1 MSLESLLGRATGIGS
16 LPYSQPEAALNLIFS
31 RLKHVPHWPQLPKR
45 GDDEGLVNQYLSPL
59 LQGGLIEA
67 GEGSP
72 YFRTDSPDWDRLLLE
87 YLEALVAPEGGEDG
101 ERFAFPPRAAA
112 GFYAFLERGE
122 EDFRGALAVKG
133 QLSGPVTVGFQ
144 VTDARRKPAFYS
156 DELREVLVHTLA
168 KQARW
173 QAERLARTGRPVLI
187 FLDDPSI
194 YHYGSSTSVGL
205 GREEI
210 QESLGLIMGEIRAA
224 GALVGVHCCAGVD
237 WSLLLELSPEVISFD
252 AYDYLTSLAVYG
264 DLLNSFLKQG
274 GVLAW
279 GLVPTSEAVL
289 QEDGSSLMR
298 RLLEGMEFLARR
310 GVDRTL
316 LGRRL
321 MFTPSCGTGTLS
333 EELAG
338 RVYDLVAALAAEY
351 AQEGNG

>member
-1 MSLESLLGRATGIGS
+1 M
-16 LPYSQPEAALNLIFS
+16 
-31 RLKHVPHWPQLPKR
+31 
-45 GDDEGLVNQYLSPL
+45 
-59 LQGGLIEA
+59 
-67 GEGSP
+67 
-72 YFRTDSPDWDRLLLE
+72 
-87 YLEALVAPEGGEDG
+87 
-101 ERFAFPPRAAA
+101 
-112 GFYAFLERGE
+112 
-122 EDFRGALAVKG
+122 
-133 QLSGPVTVGFQ
+133 
-144 VTDARRKPAFYS
+144 
-156 DELREVLVHTLA
+156 
-168 KQARW
+168 
-173 QAERLARTGRPVLI
+173 
-187 FLDDPSI
+187 
-194 YHYGSSTSVGL
+194 
-205 GREEI
+205 
-210 QESLGLIMGEIRAA
+210 
-224 GALVGVHCCAGVD
+224 
-237 WSLLLELSPEVISFD
+237 ISFD

>member
-194 YHYGSSTSVGL
+194 YHDGSSTSVGL

-224 GALVGVHCCAGVD
+224 GALVGCIAAPG
-237 WSLLLELSPEVISFD
+237 E
-252 AYDYLTSLAVYG
+252 
-264 DLLNSFLKQG
+264 
-274 GVLAW
+274 
-279 GLVPTSEAVL
+279 
-289 QEDGSSLMR
+289 
-298 RLLEGMEFLARR
+298 
-310 GVDRTL
+310 
-316 LGRRL
+316 
-321 MFTPSCGTGTLS
+321 
-333 EELAG
+333 
-338 RVYDLVAALAAEY
+338 LVAPPGALPM
-351 AQEGNG
+351 